1 MDQNAA
7 ATPTAGTASDA
18 ALPWP
23 WQPKYTRDGRRGTRP
38 LSNAKAMKV
47 AQEFEQIE
55 RARCRLHGEFKA

>member
-23 WQPKYTRDGRRGTRP
+23 WQPKCIRATGDG
-38 LSNAKAMKV
+38 
-47 AQEFEQIE
+47 
-55 RARCRLHGEFKA
+55 ARVLLATQKQ